1 MNSSQG
7 FAFGIAHGLR
17 PALPGLLF
25 AILTLLFGFGL
36 GIVFGLDEEA
46 IKSRLSASA
55 VEVRDAIY
63 HGDDAAM
70 QPVLDKSWVYMQRA
84 HLHAGGLGTTALGL
98 TLLVALLG
106 ASGGI
111 TRIISLGLGAGGLGY
126 SVLALGGISR
136 ACAWGHVSSQGI
148 AQVARHAVIRG
159 GAACYRCGCRARCI
173 CDLPKAA
180 IRSELSGWK
189 SQDAANSVS
198 SDA

>member
-7 FAFGIAHGLR
+7 FAFGNAHGLR

-46 IKSRLSASA
+46 IKSRLSGSA

-84 HLHAGGLGTTALGL
+84 HLHAGGHGTTALGL

-106 ASGGI
+106 ASDGV

-126 SVLALGGISR
+126 SVYWLWAGFRAPALGGTS
-136 ACAWGHVSSQGI
+136 AAKESLKWLAMPSSG
-148 AQVARHAVIRG
+148 AVLLATVAVAV
-159 GAACYRCGCRARCI
+159 
-173 CDLPKAA
+173 LVVFA
-180 IRSELSGWK
+180 IFRKQPYE
-189 SQDAANSVS
+189 AN
-198 SDA
+198 